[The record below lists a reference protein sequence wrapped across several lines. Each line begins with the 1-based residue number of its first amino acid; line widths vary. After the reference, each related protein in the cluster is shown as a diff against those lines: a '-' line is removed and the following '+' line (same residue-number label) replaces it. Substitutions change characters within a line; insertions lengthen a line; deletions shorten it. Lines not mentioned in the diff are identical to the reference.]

1 MWIKIE
7 EEIFCIEDISVQYTL
22 LKHTNIYIEIDIKKY
37 DYYSFFINLYENNR
51 GFNINFSNE
60 VAKYFNNKFLAKGCH
75 IKTMDIIFNSKINLN
90 IICDVLLENIME
102 RRDDVIEQ
110 ILENKEQNNIIPYN
124 NNK

>member
-102 RRDDVIEQ
+102 RRDDMIEQ
-110 ILENKEQNNIIPYN
+110 ILENKEQNNIITYN

>member
-102 RRDDVIEQ
+102 RRDDMIEQ

>member
-22 LKHTNIYIEIDIKKY
+22 LNHTNIYIEIDIKKY

-90 IICDVLLENIME
+90 IICDVLLENVME

-110 ILENKEQNNIIPYN
+110 ILVKENKEQ
-124 NNK
+124 K

>member
-37 DYYSFFINLYENNR
+37 DYYSFFINLYEINR

-102 RRDDVIEQ
+102 RRDDMIEQ